1 MMNGHI
7 ETRFRASTGQWSPP
21 TLVAGTEIL
30 VSGLS
35 PGLNYGQQCYEGLKA
50 FRTPEDGITVFRP
63 QVHAARMQRSA
74 AAVCLPPPPEDLFLE
89 SVSRAVAAN
98 AEFVPPSETDAFL
111 YIRPVLFGASTGL
124 WGTCDEVILAVYVHP
139 AKAQHGVDA
148 VAGVV
153 CDEFDRCA
161 PLGTGSFK
169 IGGNYSPVSGYSS
182 CLFPTPTTT
191 ACSFPASCKVPFFIL
206 HTPIGLEACRKGRD
220 AWVWGRASP

>member
-1 MMNGHI
+1 MNGHV
-7 ETRFRASTGQWSPP
+7 ETRFRASTGQWSTP
-21 TLVAGTEIL
+21 TLVPGTDIS

-50 FRTPEDGITVFRP
+50 FRTGDGRITVFRP
-63 QVHAARMQRSA
+63 KVHAVRMQRSA
-74 AAVCLPPPPEDLFLE
+74 TAVCLPPPPEDLFLE
-89 SVSRAVAAN
+89 SVRRAVAEN
-98 AEFVPPSETDAFL
+98 AEFVPPSDTDAFL

-161 PLGTGSFK
+161 PRGTGSFK
-169 IGGNYSPVSGYSS
+169 IGGNYSPVRGDTRATVVSDLS
-182 CLFPTPTTT
+182 TTFDQGT
-191 ACSFPASCKVPFFIL
+191 
-206 HTPIGLEACRKGRD
+206 
-220 AWVWGRASP
+220 AWVSSSAYNFR